1 LSVAFGAKRK
11 WRYHHSHAPL
21 PTALDDRGEQ
31 MATLTVREI
40 RKEIQN
46 LPDDIEIDFGQTLA
60 GKPLVFYRFKRRD
73 EKVLHIELNEA
84 DSFSATK

>member
-1 LSVAFGAKRK
+1 
-11 WRYHHSHAPL
+11 
-21 PTALDDRGEQ
+21 

-46 LPDDIEIDFGQTLA
+46 LADDVEIDFGQTLA